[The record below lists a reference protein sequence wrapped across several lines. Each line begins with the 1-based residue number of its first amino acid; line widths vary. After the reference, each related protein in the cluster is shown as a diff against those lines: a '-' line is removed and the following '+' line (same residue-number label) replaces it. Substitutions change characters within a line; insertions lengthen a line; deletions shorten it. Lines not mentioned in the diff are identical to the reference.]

1 MQAVGFLQYMAIL
14 GHNLS
19 VELKMSRKS
28 LLVFEICKL
37 FQLIIYDLPYINLP
51 ATGLLSNN
59 NIETT
64 LKNAKEQSLEI

>member
-1 MQAVGFLQYMAIL
+1 LQAVGFLQYMAIL

>member
-64 LKNAKEQSLEI
+64 LKNAKEQNLDI

>member
-1 MQAVGFLQYMAIL
+1 MAIL

-28 LLVFEICKL
+28 LLVFEICKM

-59 NIETT
+59 NIEIT
-64 LKNAKEQSLEI
+64 LKNAKDQNLEI